1 VAPYQSIKGSISL
14 ALTLL
19 SGCLIFYF
27 AHTADMPDKKIIKN
41 GLIFGGILGF
51 SLIGIELI
59 SNGYLTRLIWALMD
73 KPLKRYGVSGTL
85 VPMSVSHIIRPGLS
99 VAALFFFP
107 WSIQIYRTYSRF
119 IAGSLICAAV
129 IIIIFGGGSGA
140 ALALIVGSGAA
151 VVTFFIK
158 QRAIIVFSSIILIGV
173 LITPSIPSWLPDPL
187 VSGIKI
193 SYLPPSAIHRISI
206 WQVTAKH
213 IAERPILGHGFNSS
227 RTFYDAKTKVVN
239 TFFPTMPSHTW
250 FNRSEP
256 IPLHPHN
263 IALQIWL
270 ELGLFGALLF
280 AAVLITIIFE
290 CAKKSRD
297 PLNRAASLGLLS
309 SFFIVALLSFSAWQA
324 WWLSALMLI
333 GGSAIVILNEAFKA
347 KNKLSEDKL

>member
-1 VAPYQSIKGSISL
+1 
-14 ALTLL
+14 
-19 SGCLIFYF
+19 
-27 AHTADMPDKKIIKN
+27 
-41 GLIFGGILGF
+41 
-51 SLIGIELI
+51 
-59 SNGYLTRLIWALMD
+59 
-73 KPLKRYGVSGTL
+73 
-85 VPMSVSHIIRPGLS
+85 
-99 VAALFFFP
+99 
-107 WSIQIYRTYSRF
+107 
-119 IAGSLICAAV
+119 
-129 IIIIFGGGSGA
+129 
-140 ALALIVGSGAA
+140 
-151 VVTFFIK
+151 
-158 QRAIIVFSSIILIGV
+158 
-173 LITPSIPSWLPDPL
+173 
-187 VSGIKI
+187 
-193 SYLPPSAIHRISI
+193 
-206 WQVTAKH
+206 
-213 IAERPILGHGFNSS
+213 
-227 RTFYDAKTKVVN
+227 
-239 TFFPTMPSHTW
+239 MPSHTW